1 MDAASGYTRKRRSGV
16 ALLTDDVVGQLKEAF
31 QDLKEPVRLAV
42 AFQALQDPES
52 EEVKR
57 LLEELAAIDPRLSV
71 EPVNFVLDTDR
82 VSSLGFTRTPA
93 IAVLGGANGGID
105 HGIRLYGLPSGYE
118 FGTLVEAILLVSR
131 GESGLG
137 DETKTALAGLAHPV
151 HVQVF
156 STPT

>member
-1 MDAASGYTRKRRSGV
+1 
-16 ALLTDDVVGQLKEAF
+16 
-31 QDLKEPVRLAV
+31 V

-57 LLEELAAIDPRLSV
+57 LLEELAAVDSRLTV
-71 EPVNFVLDTDR
+71 EPVNFVLDADR
-82 VSSLGFTRTPA
+82 VQALGITRTPA
-93 IAVLGGANGGID
+93 IAVLGGANGERD

-118 FGTLVEAILLVSR
+118 FGTLIDAILLVSR
-131 GESGLG
+131 GESGLA
-137 DETKTALAGLAHPV
+137 DETRAALLGLARPV

>member
-1 MDAASGYTRKRRSGV
+1 M
-16 ALLTDDVVGQLKEAF
+16 ALLSDDVVSQLKEEF
-31 QDLKEPVRLAV
+31 QALRDPVTLAV

-57 LLEELAAIDPRLSV
+57 LVEEVAALDPKLSV
-71 EPVNFVLDTDR
+71 EPLNFVLDTER
-82 VSSLGFTRTPA
+82 VRALGFTRTPA
-93 IAVLGGANGGID
+93 IAVLSKDKD
-105 HGIRLYGLPSGYE
+105 HGVRLYGLPSGYE
-118 FGTLVEAILLVSR
+118 FGTLIDAILLVSR

-137 DETKTALAGLAHPV
+137 EETKAALQELGRPV

>member
-1 MDAASGYTRKRRSGV
+1 M
-16 ALLTDDVVGQLKEAF
+16 ALLSDDVVSQLKDEF
-31 QDLKEPVRLAV
+31 QALQGPVTLAV

-57 LLEELAAIDPRLSV
+57 LVEEVAALDPKLSV
-71 EPVNFVLDTDR
+71 EEVNFVLDKER
-82 VSSLGFTRTPA
+82 VLALGFTRTPA
-93 IAVLGGANGGID
+93 VAVLGKDKD

-118 FGTLVEAILLVSR
+118 FGTLIDAILLVSR

-137 DETKTALAGLAHPV
+137 EETKAALRELARPV

>member
-1 MDAASGYTRKRRSGV
+1 M
-16 ALLTDDVVGQLKEAF
+16 ALLSDDVVSQLKEEF
-31 QDLKEPVRLAV
+31 QALRDPVTLAV

-57 LLEELAAIDPRLSV
+57 LVDEVAALDPKLSV
-71 EPVNFVLDTDR
+71 EPVNFVLDQER
-82 VSSLGFTRTPA
+82 VLALGFTRTPA
-93 IAVLGGANGGID
+93 IAVLGKEKD
-105 HGIRLYGLPSGYE
+105 HGVRLYGQPSGYE
-118 FGTLVEAILLVSR
+118 FGTLIDAILLVSR

-137 DETKTALAGLAHPV
+137 EETKTALRELGRPV